1 MRAETLTALYL
12 GRDAI
17 EEENI
22 WTMQSMLP
30 EEPGRRR
37 RKKKTETLCGICG
50 AEESLHFPEEIRK
63 PLSVLMCWMSRH
75 GMKNQIQTQ
84 PIVSAKINQV
94 EATNAVPERG
104 INLTEVAS
112 GVSPHNPS
120 IEKYDGAGNYVED
133 GIPPDGA
140 PYTEGFCNACNCP

>member
-1 MRAETLTALYL
+1 MEEVYQLTEEEENVMEGLQMAFVNSIRLRQHIDFLYKKGSMYRIFNDNLLYHGCVPLDESGTLTALYL

-50 AEESLHFPEEIRK
+50 AEEVSTFRK
-63 PLSVLMCWMSRH
+63 
-75 GMKNQIQTQ
+75 KY
-84 PIVSAKINQV
+84 
-94 EATNAVPERG
+94 E
-104 INLTEVAS
+104 NL
-112 GVSPHNPS
+112 
-120 IEKYDGAGNYVED
+120 
-133 GIPPDGA
+133 
-140 PYTEGFCNACNCP
+140 

>member
-75 GMKNQIQTQ
+75 GMKNQIHIINSTKKKR
-84 PIVSAKINQV
+84 SAI
-94 EATNAVPERG
+94 
-104 INLTEVAS
+104 
-112 GVSPHNPS
+112 
-120 IEKYDGAGNYVED
+120 
-133 GIPPDGA
+133 
-140 PYTEGFCNACNCP
+140 